1 MGRLLLDE
9 KDERTAIILI
19 IYGEAAIMFPVI
31 AE

>member
-1 MGRLLLDE
+1 MLLDV

-19 IYGEAAIMFPVI
+19 IYGEGTVMLLVI